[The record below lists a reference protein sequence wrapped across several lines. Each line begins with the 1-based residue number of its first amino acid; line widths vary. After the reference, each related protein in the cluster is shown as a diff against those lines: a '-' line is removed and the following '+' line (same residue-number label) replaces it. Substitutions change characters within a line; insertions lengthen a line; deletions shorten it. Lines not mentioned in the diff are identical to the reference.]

1 MLRNNE
7 TDRARWTELL
17 CINNQRKQMTKEQFL
32 IAEETIFQD
41 QLHKD
46 NVIVVWGDFHPGII
60 GLISSRI
67 SEKYKSL
74 PSLSLTQ
81 GQGLHEALIK
91 QTSPL

>member
-7 TDRARWTELL
+7 TDQAKWTELL

-46 NVIVVWGDFHPGII
+46 NVIVVWEISTWHNRIDF
-60 GLISSRI
+60 ISYFRKI
-67 SEKYKSL
+67 
-74 PSLSLTQ
+74 
-81 GQGLHEALIK
+81 
-91 QTSPL
+91 